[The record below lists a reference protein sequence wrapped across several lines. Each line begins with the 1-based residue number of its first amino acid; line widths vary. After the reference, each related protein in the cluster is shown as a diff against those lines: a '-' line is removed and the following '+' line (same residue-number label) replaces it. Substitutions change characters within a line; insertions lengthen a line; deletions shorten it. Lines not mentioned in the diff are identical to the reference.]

1 MTFSTFK
8 KAVLAVALF
17 TALGGCASNAGKNSS
32 ALVKSLHQ
40 LAAAA
45 EQGGDYP
52 TAAQHYHNLQRR
64 KPGEL
69 SVLLGLARNLRY
81 SGSPNVAIT
90 VLEEMKTDFGADGAF
105 LLELGKAHLAAGK
118 AKKSLE
124 HLNAALAKDGDNWE
138 VHVAKGIAYDLLQS
152 YGEARQAYRKA
163 LELSEDNPEI
173 LNNLAIS
180 AASSGELDFAI
191 STLEKVSVAN
201 QKYPQIRQNLALFYG
216 IRGDFD
222 KAEALARMDLDEK
235 SVRNNLA
242 IFSGFHK
249 ERP

>member
-17 TALGGCASNAGKNSS
+17 TALGGCASKADKNAS
-32 ALVKSLHQ
+32 ALTQSLRQ
-40 LAAAA
+40 LAVVA
-45 EQGGDYP
+45 EQGGDYQ

-64 KPGEL
+64 KPEDLGA
-69 SVLLGLARNLRY
+69 LLGLARNLRY

-90 VLEEMKTDFGADGAF
+90 TLEEMKADFGADGAF

-124 HLNAALAKDGDNWE
+124 HLNAALKKDGGNWE
-138 VHVAKGIAYDLLQS
+138 IHVAKGIAYDLLQS

-163 LELSEDNPEI
+163 LELSEGNPHI

-180 AASSGELDFAI
+180 AASAGDLDLAI
-191 STLEKVSVAN
+191 STLEKASVAAR
-201 QKYPQIRQNLALFYG
+201 KSPQMRQNLALFYG

-249 ERP
+249 ERH